1 MGVIGAVV
9 TLLVILVILIVDK
22 VGDILPVFFFEVGD
36 VLGVKRRAV
45 SVDLGAVY

>member
-1 MGVIGAVV
+1 MGVIGAIA
-9 TLLVILVILIVDK
+9 TLLVVLLILIVDK

-36 VLGVKRRAV
+36 VLSIKRRAV